1 MATSREKL
9 LADVVRVHKNATR
22 KVSRL
27 NSKGVKIAGT
37 RNDPRENLKDVRNM
51 STRELREYRQ
61 TLGVFNSRD
70 SSFVAGVKGKAL
82 DASKFREYK
91 RLEALYNK
99 GLKDR
104 LKDIKDVK
112 IPGNDLTIGERYE
125 RMVPKGRSIGGGTSR
140 FHPYDRSSKG
150 FPNDKAID
158 KAIEDMEKR
167 LVPTFIAQQDQK
179 IRENFM
185 KLMQYSDRPDVLKA
199 AQALTPEQFEI
210 LWNFDNLISNAVENY
225 QIMMDLLTAKADAT
239 DREAANEVYD
249 QMKQKM
255 ESVVKQGTFKDS
267 KLNK

>member
-1 MATSREKL
+1 MATSRKQL

-27 NSKGVKIAGT
+27 NNKGVKVGGT

-61 TLGVFNSRD
+61 RLGVFNSRD
-70 SSFVAGVKGKAL
+70 TAFAPGVKGKAL

-99 GLKDR
+99 NLKSR
-104 LKDIKDVK
+104 IEQFGDVK
-112 IPGNDLTIGERYE
+112 IPGNDLTVSERYQ
-125 RMVPKGRSIGGGTSR
+125 RMIPKGRSIGGGTSR

-167 LVPTFIAQQDQK
+167 MVPGFIAQQDQK

-185 KLMQYSDRPDVLKA
+185 KLMEYSDRPDVLEA
-199 AQALTPEQFEI
+199 AAALTPEQFEV
-210 LWNFDNLISNAVENY
+210 LWNFDNLVSNAAENY
-225 QIMMDLLTAKADAT
+225 QIMLDLLSAKADAT
-239 DREAANEVYD
+239 DREAANDIYD
-249 QMKQKM
+249 QMM
-255 ESVVKQGTFKDS
+255 EKFKAVTRR
-267 KLNK
+267 KLFT